1 MECKVEK
8 SCIRRK
14 CQKEKAKAKSLKVET
29 EL

>member
-1 MECKVEK
+1 MKCKGEK

-14 CQKEKAKAKSLKVET
+14 SQKEKAKAKSLKVEI